1 VVAPPKKE
9 NPERRMSKAR
19 IYARN
24 LAANWIGYGA
34 NLAVMFFLSPFV
46 VHTLGDVRYGVWSLI
61 MSLTGY
67 LGLVELGTRGGLGR
81 FINFYLGKE
90 DVPRVNGIIN
100 TAMAM
105 FAGAGVLLTGAAV
118 VLAVFFGTFFPKV
131 PDTLVP
137 RAQWVIVIVA
147 ANVWLG
153 FPGASFR
160 QVLAAF
166 DRFDLSN
173 VVDIGVLAIRTG
185 GTVAVL
191 LYGGGLLELAIVQ
204 TASSA
209 AGVVGAYGLSKRIF
223 PDLRLRPALASAGHF
238 RELFGFSIWA
248 FVGSIAYRLL
258 YTTDSIVIAALI
270 GPKHVTFYAIGGM
283 LIMRMREVLRK
294 ATSVLSPQMIKDCAR
309 KDYWSLKNLFG
320 KGTTLSMAVSIP
332 ILVGFIFFG
341 REFLILWMG
350 PKYEVSYPILLILTL
365 STFPAVA
372 FVMGSPVYAGFHK
385 VRLAALI
392 TFLQGVLNLGL
403 SLAFVMV
410 WKMGIVG
417 VAWGTFYP
425 RVTITLFGAYYALR
439 FARISLGRFLLEE
452 GWRWLLAIGLFSGI
466 CWAGASLP
474 VESTWATFFLRVGGV
489 MVPYP
494 PIAWAVL
501 LRKEDKKRLVDYLAA
516 RLPWRRKA
524 ATGTSLHATND
535 G

>member
-1 VVAPPKKE
+1 
-9 NPERRMSKAR
+9 MSKAR

-34 NLAVMFFLSPFV
+34 NLAVMFFMSPFV
-46 VHTLGDVRYGVWSLI
+46 VHTLGDTRYGVWSLI

-81 FINFYLGKE
+81 YINYYLGKE
-90 DVPRVNGIIN
+90 DVPRVNGTIN
-100 TAMAM
+100 TAMFM
-105 FAGAGVLLTGAAV
+105 FAGAGVLLTVAAV
-118 VLAVFFGTFFPKV
+118 ILAAFFGTFFPKV
-131 PDTLVP
+131 PDELVP
-137 RAQWVIVIVA
+137 RARWVILIIAV
-147 ANVWLG
+147 NVWLG

-160 QVLAAF
+160 QVLHAF
-166 DRFDLSN
+166 DRFDLRN
-173 VVDIGVLAIRTG
+173 AVDLVVLAIRTG

-209 AGVVGAYGLSKRIF
+209 VGVVGVYGFSKRVF
-223 PDLRLRPALASAGHF
+223 PQLRLRPALASVGHF

-248 FVGSIAYRLL
+248 FIGSIAMKLL
-258 YTTDSIVIAALI
+258 YATDSIVIAALL
-270 GPKHVTFYAIGGM
+270 GPEHVTFYAIGGM
-283 LIMRMREVLRK
+283 LIIRMRDVLSQ

-309 KDYWSLKNLFG
+309 EDYYSLKNLFR
-320 KGTTLSMAVSIP
+320 KGSTLSMAVSIP

-350 PKYEVSYPILLILTL
+350 PKYAVSYPILLILTL

-372 FVMGSPVYAGFHK
+372 FVMGGPIYAGFHK
-385 VRLAALI
+385 VRLAALV
-392 TFLQGVLNLGL
+392 TLAQGVINLGL

-410 WKMGIVG
+410 WNMGIVG

-425 RVTITLFGAYYALR
+425 RVTFAFVGGYLAMH
-439 FARISLGRFLLEE
+439 FARMSLARFLLAE

-474 VESTWATFFLRVGGV
+474 VESTWTSFFLRIAGV
-489 MVPYP
+489 MILYA

-501 LRKEDKKRLVDYLAA
+501 LRREDKKRLLDYVAS
-516 RLPWRRKA
+516 RLPWRGKA
-524 ATGTSLHATND
+524 KVGPSVDATSD
-535 G
+535 